1 MEADCGETDERGLRQ
16 WKGMVDCR
24 LRRILFMADGGDH
37 GVASMEGS
45 GRGRK
50 SYTLIW
56 ISGAGAWRILG
67 SGTASLSTSG
77 FQGRTVHQPCVD
89 SQWA

>member
-1 MEADCGETDERGLRQ
+1 MEAACGETGEWGLRR
-16 WKGMVDCR
+16 WKGMVECR
-24 LRRILFMADGGDH
+24 LRKILVMTGGGDH

-67 SGTASLSTSG
+67 RAAH
-77 FQGRTVHQPCVD
+77 RR
-89 SQWA
+89 